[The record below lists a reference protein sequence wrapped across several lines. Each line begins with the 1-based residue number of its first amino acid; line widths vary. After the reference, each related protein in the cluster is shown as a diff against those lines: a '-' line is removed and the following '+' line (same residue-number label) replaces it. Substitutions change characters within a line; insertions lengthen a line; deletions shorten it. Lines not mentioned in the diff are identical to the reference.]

1 MIQVSIIIPTYNRAN
16 YLADTLSTLGMMS
29 ETSSAELI
37 VIDNGST
44 DKTREIVET
53 FTKESPLPCRYVY
66 EPTPGLHV
74 GRNLGAQLAQGEILA
89 YLDDDVFVDPD
100 WLTGIQDAFTNYPEL
115 ALLGGPCI
123 PHWEGQPPQW
133 ILDLKYPS
141 SDGGWVL
148 SQLSLLDLG
157 YQEPAPCSPWHIFGC
172 NFIIRK
178 SVLFAAGGFHPD
190 GMPDHLLR
198 YRGDGESY
206 ISRYIIDNKLL
217 SMYHPACKIRHRVP
231 EKRLSRAYIDY
242 IVIRNIYSQAYTE
255 CRRTDFDFIPLLTL
269 LAHLGWWTLKKG
281 IHFLLRQRQTSA
293 DVRHAF
299 LLFWRCLLHSLSPN
313 MRAWICQPSY
323 FKEDPCPYNQSSI
336 RKRLS

>member
-1 MIQVSIIIPTYNRAN
+1 MKISIIIPTRNRFQ
-16 YLADTLSTLGMMS
+16 YLRDTLNSLS
-29 ETSSAELI
+29 CLFLSDEIEI
-37 VIDNGST
+37 IIIDNGST
-44 DKTREIVET
+44 DRTREIVET
-53 FTKESPLPCRYVY
+53 FTQKNPIPCRYVY

-74 GRNLGAQLAQGEILA
+74 GRNLGAQLARGEILA

-123 PHWEGQPPQW
+123 PYWEGQPPQW
-133 ILDLKYPS
+133 ILDLKCPS

-148 SQLSLLDLG
+148 SQLSLLDLD

-206 ISRYIIDNKLL
+206 ISRYIIGNKLL
-217 SMYHPACKIRHRVP
+217 SLYHPACKIRHRVP

-255 CRRTDFDFIPLLTL
+255 CRRTNFSFIPLLRL
-269 LAHLGWWTLKKG
+269 LIHFGCRTLKTG
-281 IHFLLRQRQTSA
+281 IHFLLRQTQTSA
-293 DVRHAF
+293 DVRYAF
-299 LLFWRCLLHSLSPN
+299 LLFWRCLLHSLSPK

-323 FKEDPCPYNQSSI
+323 FKEDPCPYNQAST
-336 RKRLS
+336 RKRVS

>member
-1 MIQVSIIIPTYNRAN
+1 MIKVSIIIPTCNRAN
-16 YLADTLSTLGMMS
+16 YLIDTLSTLRMMS
-29 ETSSAELI
+29 EISSAELI

-44 DKTREIVET
+44 DRTREIVET
-53 FTKESPLPCRYVY
+53 FIKESPIPCRYVY

-123 PHWEGQPPQW
+123 PYWEGQPPQW
-133 ILDLKYPS
+133 ILDLKYLS

-148 SQLSLLDLG
+148 SQLSLLDLD
-157 YQEPAPCSPWHIFGC
+157 YQDPAPCSPWHVFGC

-178 SVLFAAGGFHPD
+178 SVLFTAGGFHPD
-190 GMPDHLLR
+190 GMPEHLLR

-206 ISRYIIDNKLL
+206 ISQYILDNKLL
-217 SMYHPACKIRHRVP
+217 SLYHPACKIRHRVP

-242 IVIRNIYSQAYTE
+242 IVTRNIYSQAYTE
-255 CRRTDFDFIPLLTL
+255 CRRTDFAFIPLLTL
-269 LAHLGWWTLKKG
+269 LARFCWRTLKTG
-281 IHFLLRQRQTSA
+281 ILFLLRQTQTSA
-293 DVRHAF
+293 DVRHTF
-299 LLFWRCLLHSLSPN
+299 LLFWRCLLHSLSPT

-323 FKEDPCPYNQSSI
+323 FKEDPCPYNQVST
-336 RKRLS
+336 RKRVP